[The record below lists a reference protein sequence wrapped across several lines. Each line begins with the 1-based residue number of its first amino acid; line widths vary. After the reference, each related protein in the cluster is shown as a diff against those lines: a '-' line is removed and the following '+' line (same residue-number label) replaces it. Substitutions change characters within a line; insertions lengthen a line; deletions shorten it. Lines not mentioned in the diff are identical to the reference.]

1 MDSSNYNPSE
11 PYIFFISIE
20 VGCSGTGFFD
30 VAWIGNMDTIDLKV
44 MGKEIDFREID
55 LKDYFM
61 SSQKGKEEKDL
72 DLKLVS
78 SQDEGVIHVRKISF
92 ISFNEDE
99 TRGIIQYLVR
109 YHRLPIC
116 INGKEVFLTPY
127 EFCCYEDPI
136 PFLQVSLYPGP
147 FIESTHEEQMP
158 DELAKRM
165 EKRKQMAKERGN
177 SSSNEMLF

>member
-1 MDSSNYNPSE
+1 MFVHEDGGSME
-11 PYIFFISIE
+11 
-20 VGCSGTGFFD
+20 
-30 VAWIGNMDTIDLKV
+30 
-44 MGKEIDFREID
+44 EID

-116 INGKEVFLTPY
+116 INGKEIFLTPY